1 MRYNC
6 LKFIAIFGCAALLSA
21 CAVSRSVVH
30 IEQSETI
37 ENPAEGPEVRI
48 VEVNDN
54 RQFEIDPRSP
64 DIPSLANDE
73 IDDAS
78 VTERAYGRKRNTYG
92 MALGDV
98 LTPEGKTVSDA
109 IAKTVE
115 NAFQAAGYRVL
126 TPEDADYANAADVK
140 VDVTEFWSWFEPGF
154 WQVTVHNR
162 SDISLSAEEIT
173 SSSPIRVTEHY
184 KENMQMV
191 LDSDWQASAIKA
203 LQEVRKKITD
213 ALLALPK
220 P

>member
-115 NAFQAAGYRVL
+115 NGFQAAGYRVL
-126 TPEDADYANAADVK
+126 TPEDNNYANAKDVN
-140 VDVTEFWSWFEPGF
+140 VDVTEFWSWLEPG
-154 WQVTVHNR
+154 WEITVHNR
-162 SDISLSAEEIT
+162 SDITLTADRALFT
-173 SSSPIRVTEHY
+173 DPIRIKAESSQP
-184 KENMQMV
+184 MQMV

-203 LQEVRKKITD
+203 LQEVREKITD